1 MTVMIA
7 LESEV
12 MVISR
17 KEGRSVFCYFAFYYS
32 AAIIATLKYL
42 ALVYSRQS
50 LSAPLS
56 IG

>member
-50 LSAPLS
+50 LSAPLT